1 MRKSAR
7 ACDMASRA
15 KTAAKRKRLTLR
27 LPRPRQQ
34 GIKAQRQFCGMPRL
48 AMIPSKPAVPFGS
61 ALIALLHLF
70 HGLLGVVLRIEGADQ
85 VHLVSR
91 LVAEHLASLA
101 VVADI
106 KLLGE
111 SGRSERRDQNCC
123 NQILS
128 HGLSLELSWPLT
140 RPGREQ
146 SSGALLLRR
155 NGLEAAYAGGGVAN
169 VTAPLGARPYQPPS
183 QH

>member
-1 MRKSAR
+1 
-7 ACDMASRA
+7 MAAFDPKFGGSPG
-15 KTAAKRKRLTLR
+15 AAFCRPAPTRR
-27 LPRPRQQ
+27 PRPTKRAPTEADDL
-34 GIKAQRQFCGMPRL
+34 IEETL
-48 AMIPSKPAVPFGS
+48 ISPF
-61 ALIALLHLF
+61 IALLHLF

-85 VHLVSR
+85 VHLVSG

-111 SGRSERRDQNCC
+111 SGRSERRNQNCC

-128 HGLSLELSWPLT
+128 HRLSLDFSWPLT
-140 RPGREQ
+140 KPGREQ
-146 SSGALLLRR
+146 SSGALLRRR

-169 VTAPLGARPYQPPS
+169 VTAPLGAPSYHPPS
-183 QH
+183 QP